1 MTLLQNFQALM
12 TSYDYDAYIIPTS
25 DYHNSEYVSDYF
37 KCRAYLSGFTGSA
50 GTLVV
55 TKTNA
60 YLWVDG
66 RYFIQAEQQI
76 KDKNIDLMKIGEPGV
91 PSIEEFLG
99 DFFND
104 VKRKTLGFDGKV
116 LTVELVNKIK
126 KHLKDD
132 IIIKSDVDLMKEFW
146 LERPKMPFSVLYK
159 LNKSF
164 AGKTYN
170 DKVKAVREEMK
181 KYNADIYLLTQLEDQ
196 AWLYNLRA
204 NDVVH
209 TPVFLA
215 YTIITKNQALLFIDD
230 NKIDLTVEKYLNE
243 NDIIIK
249 DYDEIYNYLSL
260 TSDKRILADL
270 TKINYSLYSEIE
282 LRNEIIDKPNP
293 TLLLKAIK
301 NDTEIKNIKNA
312 HIKDGIAMVKFMH
325 YVKSSYAK
333 GTKMDEISLS
343 DKLQKLRESNKGLID
358 LSFNTICGF
367 NDHAAM
373 MHYSATPESKYQIEG
388 NGFLLVD
395 SGGHYLEGTTDI
407 TRTFALGKI
416 TDEMKT
422 NFTAVLKAVI
432 NLADATFLDGCTG
445 QNLDI
450 LARGQIWKR
459 LIDYKCGTGHGVG
472 YVLSVHEGPNSFRW
486 QTPNAVLKPGM
497 ITTDEPGIYLEGK
510 YGIRTENE
518 LLCVLDK
525 TNEWGTFYKFET
537 ITYCPIDIDAI
548 KTSMLTRFEKDWLN
562 EYHQMVFEKLSPHLK
577 GEDLEFLKEYTK
589 KI

>member
-1 MTLLQNFQALM
+1 MDLLQSFQALM

-50 GTLVV
+50 GTLIV

-66 RYFIQAEQQI
+66 RYFIQAEKQI
-76 KDKNIDLMKIGEPGV
+76 KDKKIELMKIGEPDV
-91 PSIEEFLG
+91 PTIEEFLG
-99 DFFND
+99 DFFKD

-126 KHLKDD
+126 SHLKDD

-146 LERPKMPFSVLYK
+146 IERPKMPFSVLYK

-164 AGKTYN
+164 TGKTYN
-170 DKVKAVREEMK
+170 DKVLAIREEMK

-204 NDVVH
+204 NDVIH

-215 YTIITKNQALLFIDD
+215 YTIITKNQSILFIDD
-230 NKIDLTVEKYLNE
+230 NKIDLTVEKYLND
-243 NDIIIK
+243 NDIIVK

-260 TSDKRILADL
+260 TSDKRILVDL

-282 LRNEIIDKPNP
+282 LRNEIIDRPNP

-312 HIKDGIAMVKFMH
+312 HIKDGVAMVKFMH
-325 YVKSSYAK
+325 YVKKSYAS
-333 GTKMDEISLS
+333 GVKMDEISLS
-343 DKLQKLRESNKGLID
+343 DKLQKLREANKGLID

-367 NDHAAM
+367 KDHAAM

-486 QTPNAVLKPGM
+486 QTPNAILKPGM

-518 LLCVLDK
+518 LLCVLDS

-548 KTSMLTRFEKDWLN
+548 KPSMLTKYEKDWLN
-562 EYHQMVFEKLSPHLK
+562 EYHQMVFEKLSPSLK